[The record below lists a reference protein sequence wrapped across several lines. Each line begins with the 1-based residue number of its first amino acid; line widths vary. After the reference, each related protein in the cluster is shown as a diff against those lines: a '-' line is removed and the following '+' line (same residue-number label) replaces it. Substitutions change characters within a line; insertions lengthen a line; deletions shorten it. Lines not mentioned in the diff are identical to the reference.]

1 MMRVIRS
8 NRCCDVDALVN
19 VVVEL
24 VVTGVRQQHA
34 EARSKREEDLSGS
47 VNPHLQDT
55 CTMASPC
62 YNVSTP
68 AYMYMYMYGH
78 VCLRVRTSD
87 EDSFD
92 QSGLR

>member
-34 EARSKREEDLSGS
+34 EARPKREEDLSGS

-55 CTMASPC
+55 MTSPC

-87 EDSFD
+87 DDSFD